1 MTSSQQQI
9 IIYQEDNGN
18 ARVEV
23 TLADENL
30 WLSIDQMAELFDRDK
45 SVIAKHLKNIFREE
59 ELIRNSVVANFATTA
74 KDGKTYQVEFFNL
87 DAIIS
92 VGYRV
97 NSKRGTAFRRWSSQ
111 VLREYLQQGYAINGP
126 QIDKQQIKQLQQ
138 TIELLSHTLI
148 NQELVSNIGQEV
160 LTIIG
165 QYSKTWNILLRYD
178 EERLEN
184 RSTAPD
190 DIIDFQLEEAK
201 LAIIKLKEE
210 LANKKEASA
219 LFGNMKDH
227 QLDAILAS
235 LKQTFDGQPVYLTH
249 IARAAHLL
257 YFIIKDHPFS
267 DGNKR
272 IGCLL
277 FLLYL
282 HKTKLKLN
290 LPDNSSLVAMALLIA
305 ESNPAN
311 KDLMIQL
318 IICLLESDT
327 LPLSQ
332 QSHTS

>member
-1 MTSSQQQI
+1 MTRLQQQI

-45 SVIAKHLKNIFREE
+45 SVISRHLSNTFKDE
-59 ELIRNSVVANFATTA
+59 ELVRNSVVANFATTA

-111 VLREYLQQGYAINGP
+111 VLKEYLQQGYAINST

-148 NQELVSNIGQEV
+148 NQELVSDVGQEV
-160 LTIIG
+160 LTIIR

-184 RSTAPD
+184 SSSTAD
-190 DIIDFQLEEAK
+190 DIVDFQLEEAK

-210 LANKKEASA
+210 LANKKEDSA
-219 LFGNMKDH
+219 LFGNMRDH
-227 QLDAILAS
+227 QLEAILAS
-235 LKQTFDGQPVYLTH
+235 LKQTFDSQPVYPTH

-257 YFIIKDHPFS
+257 YFVIKDHPFS

-282 HKTKLKLN
+282 HKTKLKLT

-318 IICLLESDT
+318 IICLLESET
-327 LPLSQ
+327 LPLFQ
-332 QSHTS
+332 QSQNS